1 MSLTASTEHTVLW
14 PLTGGIHP
22 PEMKLLSN
30 TTPIQRLLPAN
41 EYFLPLPQVGETAV
55 LAVKQGQRVLKGQPL
70 TRGISAMYLAVHAPT
85 SGTITAIEPRPSN
98 HPSALPV
105 LTCVLQ
111 SDGLDEAV
119 SFTAASEPLSHEQIL
134 QRIRDAGIA
143 GMGGAMFPSHIKLNP
158 ASKIKRLIING
169 VECEPYITADDRLMR
184 EYASDIL
191 KGVALMQ
198 QLLQPETT
206 TIAIEDN
213 KPEAAQAMRQALAAS
228 TLPQCSI
235 QVIPTKYP
243 SGGEKQLIQILTGQE
258 VPSGA
263 IPAHLGIVVQNVGTA
278 FAIQQAVYQGV
289 PLLERVIT
297 VTGSNIE
304 KPGNYWV
311 SVGTPIRHILEQ
323 TGFKATPDSKVI
335 VGGPMMGYTLP
346 TVDVPVLKGS
356 NCLLLPQAQEL
367 ADAPQERSCIR
378 CGECAQVCPVS
389 LLPQQLYWHA
399 KAAEYDKAENF
410 HLQDCIECG
419 CCSYVCPSDI
429 PLVQYYRVAKAAIR
443 KTREEKLHAEH
454 AKMRFEARS
463 LRMEQEKQEREAKAR
478 EAAEKRKSAMSG
490 NEKDAVA
497 AALARVK
504 AKQATQG
511 VVEESPA
518 PTTADN
524 KASIAAAVSGIKAQN
539 QESSGSNVTNQE
551 DKKAAIAAAIA
562 RAKAKKIAATPTLT
576 ETLTAS
582 APAQAVADKQAKVA
596 AALARAKAK
605 KIQAADTSQA
615 ANNAEVQLSA
625 PDATDK
631 QAKIAATIAKAKA
644 RKAATENTSAKV
656 NDDAV
661 TEETS
666 SEPTTLTE
674 SATDAAKKARIAAAV
689 AKAKAKKVASGP
701 VTEAP
706 EKIATSNTVAA
717 AAEQHA
723 AKGGM
728 PETATDS
735 DTHASVSLSDD
746 KKARVAAAVAKA
758 KQKARERAREQENN

>member
-85 SGTITAIEPRPSN
+85 SGIITAIEPRPSN

-105 LTCVLQ
+105 LTCVVQ

-191 KGVALMQ
+191 NGVALMQ

-228 TLPQCSI
+228 TLSQCSI

-463 LRMEQEKQEREAKAR
+463 LRIEQEKQEREAKAR

-504 AKQATQG
+504 AKQAAQG
-511 VVEESPA
+511 AVEESPA
-518 PTTADN
+518 PTTADS
-524 KASIAAAVSGIKAQN
+524 KATIAAAVSGIKAQN
-539 QESSGSNVTNQE
+539 QETSGSNVTNQE

-582 APAQAVADKQAKVA
+582 APAQAADKKAKVA
-596 AALARAKAK
+596 AAIASAKAK
-605 KIQAADTSQA
+605 RTQAADTPNTEA
-615 ANNAEVQLSA
+615 QLSA
-625 PDATDK
+625 PNATDK
-631 QAKIAATIAKAKA
+631 QAMIAAAVAKAKA
-644 RKAATENTSAKV
+644 RKAAVENTSAEV
-656 NDDAV
+656 DNAAV
-661 TEETS
+661 TVEAS
-666 SEPTTLTE
+666 SAPTTLTE
-674 SATDAAKKARIAAAV
+674 SATDAAQKARIAAAV
-689 AKAKAKKVASGP
+689 AKAKAKKASSATA
-701 VTEAP
+701 TEAP
-706 EKIATSNTVAA
+706 EKTTAASTIAA
-717 AAEQHA
+717 AAKQHTE
-723 AKGGM
+723 GNM
-728 PETATDS
+728 PETVNTDG

>member
-22 PEMKLLSN
+22 PEMKQLSN

-184 EYASDIL
+184 EYARDIL

-263 IPAHLGIVVQNVGTA
+263 IPAHLSIVVQNVGTA

-289 PLLERVIT
+289 PLLERVLT

-454 AKMRFEARS
+454 AKMHFEARS
-463 LRMEQEKQEREAKAR
+463 LRMEQEKLEREAKAR

-504 AKQATQG
+504 AKQAAQG
-511 VVEESPA
+511 AVEESPA

-524 KASIAAAVSGIKAQN
+524 KATIAEAVSGIKAQN
-539 QESSGSNVTNQE
+539 QETNGSNVTSQE

-596 AALARAKAK
+596 AAIASAKAK
-605 KIQAADTSQA
+605 RTQATDTP
-615 ANNAEVQLSA
+615 NPEVQLSA
-625 PDATDK
+625 PNATDK
-631 QAKIAATIAKAKA
+631 QAKIAAAVAKAKA
-644 RKAATENTSAKV
+644 RKAAVEKTSAEV
-656 NDDAV
+656 DNAAV
-661 TEETS
+661 TEEAS
-666 SEPTTLTE
+666 SAPTTLTE

-689 AKAKAKKVASGP
+689 AKAKAKKASSATA
-701 VTEAP
+701 TEAP
-706 EKIATSNTVAA
+706 EKTTAASTIAA
-717 AAEQHA
+717 AAKQHTE
-723 AKGGM
+723 GNM
-728 PETATDS
+728 PETVNTEG
-735 DTHASVSLSDD
+735 DTHALASLSDD

>member
-158 ASKIKRLIING
+158 ASRVKRLIING

-184 EYASDIL
+184 EYAIDIL

-228 TLPQCSI
+228 TLSQCSI

-289 PLLERVIT
+289 PLLERVLT

-463 LRMEQEKQEREAKAR
+463 LRMEQEKLEREAKAR

-504 AKQATQG
+504 AKQAAQG
-511 VVEESPA
+511 AVEESPA

-524 KASIAAAVSGIKAQN
+524 KATIAEAVSGIKAQN
-539 QESSGSNVTNQE
+539 QETNGSNVTSQE

-582 APAQAVADKQAKVA
+582 APAQAVADKQTKVA
-596 AALARAKAK
+596 AAIASAKAK
-605 KIQAADTSQA
+605 RTQAADTP
-615 ANNAEVQLSA
+615 NAEVQLAA
-625 PDATDK
+625 PNATDK
-631 QAKIAATIAKAKA
+631 QAMIAAAVAKAKA
-644 RKAATENTSAKV
+644 RKAAVEKTSAEV
-656 NDDAV
+656 DNAAV
-661 TEETS
+661 TAEAS
-666 SEPTTLTE
+666 SAPTTLTE

-689 AKAKAKKVASGP
+689 AKAKAKKASSATA
-701 VTEAP
+701 TEAP
-706 EKIATSNTVAA
+706 EKTAAVSTIAA
-717 AAEQHA
+717 AAKQQNTE
-723 AKGGM
+723 GNM
-728 PETATDS
+728 PETVNTDG
-735 DTHASVSLSDD
+735 DTHTSVSLSDD

>member
-184 EYASDIL
+184 EYARDIL

-263 IPAHLGIVVQNVGTA
+263 IPAHLSIVVQNVGTA

-289 PLLERVIT
+289 PLLERVLT

-463 LRMEQEKQEREAKAR
+463 LRMEQEKLEREAKAR

-504 AKQATQG
+504 AKQAAQG
-511 VVEESPA
+511 AVEESPA

-524 KASIAAAVSGIKAQN
+524 KATIAEAVSGIKAQN
-539 QESSGSNVTNQE
+539 QETNGSNVTSQE

-582 APAQAVADKQAKVA
+582 APAQAADKKAKVA
-596 AALARAKAK
+596 AAIASAKAK
-605 KIQAADTSQA
+605 RTQAADTPNTEA
-615 ANNAEVQLSA
+615 QLSA
-625 PDATDK
+625 PNATDK
-631 QAKIAATIAKAKA
+631 QAMIAAAVAKAKA
-644 RKAATENTSAKV
+644 RKAAVEKTSAEV
-656 NDDAV
+656 DNAAV
-661 TEETS
+661 TEEAS
-666 SEPTTLTE
+666 SAPTTLTE

-689 AKAKAKKVASGP
+689 AKAKAKKASSATA
-701 VTEAP
+701 TEAP
-706 EKIATSNTVAA
+706 EKTTAASTIAA
-717 AAEQHA
+717 AAKQHTE
-723 AKGGM
+723 GNM
-728 PETATDS
+728 PETVNTEG
-735 DTHASVSLSDD
+735 DTHALASLSDD